1 MRIGVEMP
9 MSDVP
14 PRGTCSLLELEPSHG
29 IARGNL
35 QLPCLP
41 QRPNT
46 WPLVNAPRRPYG

>member
-1 MRIGVEMP
+1 MP
-9 MSDVP
+9 IRVKMQMSDVP
-14 PRGTCSLLELEPSHG
+14 SRGMCFLLEWELSHG

-35 QLPCLP
+35 QLPCLS

>member
-1 MRIGVEMP
+1 MLIGVEMQ

-14 PRGTCSLLELEPSHG
+14 PRGTCSLLELEQSHE

-41 QRPNT
+41 RRPNT

>member
-1 MRIGVEMP
+1 MPIGVEMQ

-14 PRGTCSLLELEPSHG
+14 PQGTCSLLELEPSHG

-35 QLPCLP
+35 QLPYLP
-41 QRPNT
+41 RRLNT